1 MREELQTETAG
12 SPVSVGAIWTAMPL
26 RRLAERLEDRGFAI
40 SPGVLAE
47 LLRSDLGLGRRQI
60 QKSVPLGCSE
70 DRQEQFERLTELRAE
85 YAAKGWPVLSVDTK
99 KKEVLGSYARDGQA
113 WTDGQLRAFDH
124 DFPSYAQEKVIPY
137 GVYDTLRNEA
147 LVYLA
152 TGSDTGELA
161 ADAVRRWWFR
171 LGQRSYGGVEG
182 MLLLADCG
190 GSNGYRVALY
200 REQLGLLATRL
211 GIDIRVAHL
220 PPYCSKYNPIDH
232 RLFCHLSRA
241 LRGRLCESIEWM
253 QLLLSKVT
261 TETGLSVVADI
272 AKKVYQSGRQVSDAF
287 RQGEPMIRDKI
298 LGQYNYL
305 IPAVK

>member
-1 MREELQTETAG
+1 
-12 SPVSVGAIWTAMPL
+12 MPL

-47 LLRSDLGLGRRQI
+47 LLRSALDLGRRKI
-60 QKSVPLGCSE
+60 QKSLPLGRSE
-70 DRQEQFERLTELRAE
+70 DRHKQFEKLTELRAA

-99 KKEVLGSYARDGQA
+99 KKEILGSYAREGQA

-124 DFPSYAQEKVIPY
+124 DFPSYSEGKVIPY
-137 GVYDTLRNEA
+137 GVYDTVRNEA

-152 TGSDTGELA
+152 TGSDTGQLA
-161 ADAVRRWWFR
+161 ADALRRWWFR
-171 LGQRSYGGVEG
+171 LGKRSYEGVQG
-182 MLLLADCG
+182 ILLLADCG

-200 REQLGLLATRL
+200 REQLSALATRL

-232 RLFCHLSRA
+232 RLFCHLSRM

-253 QLLLSKVT
+253 QLLFSKVT
-261 TETGLSVVADI
+261 TATGLSVVAEI
-272 AKKVYQSGRQVSDAF
+272 ARKVYQSGRQVDEAF
-287 RQGEPMIRDKI
+287 RQCEKTVHDKI
-298 LGQYNYL
+298 LGKYNYL
-305 IPAVK
+305 LPADK